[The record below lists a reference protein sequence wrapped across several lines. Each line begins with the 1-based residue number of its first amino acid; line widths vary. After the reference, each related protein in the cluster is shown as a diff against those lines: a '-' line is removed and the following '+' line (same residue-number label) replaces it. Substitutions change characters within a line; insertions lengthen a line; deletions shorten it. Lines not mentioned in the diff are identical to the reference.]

1 MIGNGSFMGGV
12 IPRHVS
18 INGEPHQLSYIN
30 RQEAGLLS
38 DLGGAGTPVYGVP
51 AYFSADDAD
60 SADSGVGSF
69 GDDGGMSADDADSAD
84 SGIGSF
90 GPGPSG
96 VTADDPGVAALGE
109 SFYSYDPD
117 MSLEEAIGFTNA
129 GQAAA
134 AVADRPDITLE
145 QLDPY
150 TFQAIKNGM
159 PYGTPVNVDPDNP
172 AAKAIAAV
180 MGFIDPTPFGIFSK
194 TVKGLD
200 YFSPPSVFAQVKG
213 HVEMQDAMEAA
224 NEMGSGGPD
233 PVSQRRYMPQA
244 ATPTAVVEN
253 VAAPIAAEPIFLNPT
268 LMQRPST
275 LNVAPANAPA
285 DYGLLYPE
293 QERRFQE
300 SFALRPE
307 FYTGPL
313 DTTGYQPVASLLI

>member
-1 MIGNGSFMGGV
+1 MSGGGGDGGGGDGADYGEDTAFGNPGSFDDV
-12 IPRHVS
+12 D
-18 INGEPHQLSYIN
+18 SY
-30 RQEAGLLS
+30 
-38 DLGGAGTPVYGVP
+38 GTASPTANP
-51 AYFSADDAD
+51 
-60 SADSGVGSF
+60 GSF
-69 GDDGGMSADDADSAD
+69 DDPVDAYGTKSPDPS
-84 SGIGSF
+84 
-90 GPGPSG
+90 PGPSLG
-96 VTADDPGVAALGE
+96 PGISANDAQALGQ
-109 SFYSYDPD
+109 SFYSYNPD
-117 MSLEEAIGFTNA
+117 MSLEDAIGFTNA

-134 AVADRPDITLE
+134 AVADRADITLE

-172 AAKAIAAV
+172 AAKAISAV

-194 TVKGLD
+194 GVAALD

-213 HVEMQDAMEAA
+213 HVEMQDLMEAA
-224 NEMGSGGPD
+224 DQRGSSPD
-233 PVSQRRYMPQA
+233 PAAQRRYIPQA

-268 LMQRPST
+268 LLQRPST
-275 LNVAPANAPA
+275 LNVVPVNAPA
-285 DYGLLYPE
+285 DYGLLYPQ

-307 FYTGPL
+307 FYSGPL